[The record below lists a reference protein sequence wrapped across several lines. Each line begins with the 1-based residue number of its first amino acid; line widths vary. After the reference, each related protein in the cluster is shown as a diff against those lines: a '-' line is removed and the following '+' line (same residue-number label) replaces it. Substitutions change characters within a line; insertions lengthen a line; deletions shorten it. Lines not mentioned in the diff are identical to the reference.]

1 MKVLKVCARASLT
14 SLCDASTLPSDASV
28 SQEPPL
34 PLHPHLTL
42 QVMLLWDLKEEISQF
57 ILNDSFT
64 AWTLAVWSLCVPRL
78 HHSVH
83 R

>member
-14 SLCDASTLPSDASV
+14 SLCDASTLPSHASV

-42 QVMLLWDLKEEISQF
+42 QVMLLWDLKEEISQL
-57 ILNDSFT
+57 ILNYSFT